1 MYIAFCIGLVLA
13 NVFFYIV
20 FPAFG
25 RILFLAAAFF
35 YSIFQV
41 KRYRNNDFSSF
52 WQAVGFGGRLV
63 SIENFNYFASFWQDL
78 GSGGCFFLLTFHLK
92 KYCKMTCSS
101 FWQAV
106 GFGGCFFLLQVLKNC
121 LVQLLAG
128 SWQMGFNCNFWLKL
142 FYLYI
147 LVPASEV

>member
-1 MYIAFCIGLVLA
+1 M
-13 NVFFYIV
+13 
-20 FPAFG
+20 
-25 RILFLAAAFF
+25 AAAFF

-52 WQAVGFGGRLV
+52 WQAVGFGGCLV
-63 SIENFNYFASFWQDL
+63 SIENFNYFSSFWQDL

-106 GFGGCFFLLQVLKNC
+106 GFGGCFFLLQVLKNW

-142 FYLYI
+142 FYLLFPSIFLDYKI
-147 LVPASEV
+147 PENYAKRTFYLEIFAFLSII